1 MVAGRA
7 LGIYVARSFSYRSI
21 WIVQSDNLPMQCDVC
36 TIPYGEKEPA
46 DDVGCEDAGRER

>member
-1 MVAGRA
+1 MVSGRA